1 MCGSPHQRTLQG
13 STAVCYWG
21 GNKDRESLCSPDL
34 QYTAHDGIEVNISHT
49 EILWFLLHHVA
60 VGWEFIANSILELSS
75 LCRRSKQWCCN
86 SVSTVSWHILGHL
99 TPSEHHLNATPFLAA
114 DQKHLFMA
122 AVYPFSIGHL
132 QQNNELCYKA
142 SIISASF
149 QGNHNDFSL
158 LNWPGIRPAQHL

>member
-1 MCGSPHQRTLQG
+1 MLLWDENLLQIASWNYPACVG
-13 STAVCYWG
+13 GANNGAVILLALFL
-21 GNKDRESLCSPDL
+21 GN
-34 QYTAHDGIEVNISHT
+34 
-49 EILWFLLHHVA
+49 
-60 VGWEFIANSILELSS
+60 
-75 LCRRSKQWCCN
+75 
-86 SVSTVSWHILGHL
+86 ILGHL

-158 LNWPGIRPAQHL
+158 LNWPGISPAQHL